1 MLNVVSRDLNEKTRF
16 IRERGYIPAVIYGTQ
31 LDRSIPISVYKTDFA
46 RMIDSGKNS
55 GVLELNLN
63 GDIKK
68 WLVVQFKR
76 WIFENICVSF
86 NDQDPVIGRVLLQK
100 YAMN

>member
-55 GVLELNLN
+55 GILELNLN
-63 GDIKK
+63 GEIKK
-68 WLVVQFKR
+68 CLLREVQVDGVKDGFLHIDFMLV
-76 WIFENICVSF
+76 
-86 NDQDPVIGRVLLQK
+86 D
-100 YAMN
+100 

>member
-16 IRERGYIPAVIYGTQ
+16 IRERDYIPAVIYGNQ
-31 LDRSIPISVYKTDFA
+31 LDRSIPISVYKTDFT
-46 RMIDSGKNS
+46 RMVDAGEST

-68 WLVVQFKR
+68 CLLREVQVDGVKDGFLHIDFMLV
-76 WIFENICVSF
+76 
-86 NDQDPVIGRVLLQK
+86 D
-100 YAMN
+100 

>member
-55 GVLELNLN
+55 RVLELNLN

-68 WLVVQFKR
+68 CLLREVQVDGVKDGFLHIDFMLV
-76 WIFENICVSF
+76 
-86 NDQDPVIGRVLLQK
+86 D
-100 YAMN
+100 

>member
-1 MLNVVSRDLNEKTRF
+1 MLNVVSRDLNEKTKF
-16 IRERGYIPAVIYGTQ
+16 IRERGYIPAVIYGNQ

-46 RMIDSGKNS
+46 RMVGAGENS

-68 WLVVQFKR
+68 CLLREVQVDGVKDGFLHIDFMLV
-76 WIFENICVSF
+76 
-86 NDQDPVIGRVLLQK
+86 D
-100 YAMN
+100 

>member
-16 IRERGYIPAVIYGTQ
+16 IRERGYIPAVIFGNQ

-46 RMIDSGKNS
+46 RMVDAGENT

-63 GDIKK
+63 GDIRKCLLREVQVDGVK
-68 WLVVQFKR
+68 DGFLHIDFMLV
-76 WIFENICVSF
+76 
-86 NDQDPVIGRVLLQK
+86 D
-100 YAMN
+100 

>member
-68 WLVVQFKR
+68 CLLREVQVDSVKDGFLHIDFMLV
-76 WIFENICVSF
+76 
-86 NDQDPVIGRVLLQK
+86 D
-100 YAMN
+100 

>member
-1 MLNVVSRDLNEKTRF
+1 MLNVISRDLNEKTRL
-16 IRERGYIPAVIYGTQ
+16 IRKRGYIPAVIYGTQ

-46 RMIDSGKNS
+46 RLIDGGENS

-68 WLVVQFKR
+68 CLLREVQVDGVKDGFLHIDFMLV
-76 WIFENICVSF
+76 
-86 NDQDPVIGRVLLQK
+86 D
-100 YAMN
+100 

>member
-16 IRERGYIPAVIYGTQ
+16 IRERGYIPAVIYGNQ

-46 RMIDSGKNS
+46 RMVDSGENS

-68 WLVVQFKR
+68 CLLREVQVDSVKDG
-76 WIFENICVSF
+76 IFTYRFHVS
-86 NDQDPVIGRVLLQK
+86 
-100 YAMN
+100 